1 MSKILYVM
9 PGTGATL
16 DEIARR
22 EKIANSFLINKNN
35 KVKVVDTDEGPE
47 SIESSIEGDLSVRG
61 VLRKLIQEKGSYDAV
76 IIGCG
81 DDPGLFSVRELMDV
95 PVIGPMET
103 SIAYSSM
110 LGDKFGYITISE
122 ESLPETRM
130 IFRKYGVENKCASI
144 RSMNVTVDEMINNK
158 ISEKDFLDTFV
169 REVKAAVK
177 CGASTILLGCMSMAY
192 MLIDEKVKDIIDI
205 PIINPAKV
213 AVCTAEIMTSLGLK
227 HSIYAYPKP
236 NLEKLK
242 STVLPELKT
251 N

>member
-61 VLRKLIQEKGSYDAV
+61 VLRKLIEEKGSYDAV

>member
-1 MSKILYVM
+1 MSNILYVM
-9 PGTGATL
+9 PGTGAAL

-61 VLRKLIQEKGSYDAV
+61 VLRKLIEEKGSYDAV

-110 LGDKFGYITISE
+110 LGEKFGYITISE

-130 IFRKYGVENKCASI
+130 IFRKYGVESKCASI

-158 ISEKDFLDTFV
+158 ISEKEFLDTFV
-169 REVKAAVK
+169 REVKSAVN

-205 PIINPAKV
+205 PVINPAKV
-213 AVCTAEIMTSLGLK
+213 SVCTAEIMISLGLK
-227 HSIYAYPKP
+227 HSIYTYPKP
-236 NLEKLK
+236 NLLKLK
-242 STVLPELKT
+242 STVLPEL
-251 N
+251 